1 MFIGLLKLIAMLV
14 LGALALIAGIAASA
28 VSLVVGTATVV
39 LGFIAL
45 VGVTTYAVI
54 ANYLS
59 YKRDK

>member
-1 MFIGLLKLIAMLV
+1 MLV
-14 LGALALIAGIAASA
+14 LGALALIAGIAASV